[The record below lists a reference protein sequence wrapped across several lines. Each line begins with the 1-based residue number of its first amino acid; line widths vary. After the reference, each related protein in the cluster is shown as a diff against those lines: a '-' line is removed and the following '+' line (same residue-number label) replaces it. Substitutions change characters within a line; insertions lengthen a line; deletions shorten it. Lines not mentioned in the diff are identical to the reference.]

1 MFIFNF
7 SDFNLKRLSVS
18 PYTTLAKGKVPADIS
33 FERVRSTRDD
43 NDDLLERMQ
52 GLSITAGM
60 RYKPQLNEVMLT
72 LNLDVHYHTRD
83 QKEDF
88 FRPEMTTPETT
99 PVDLIRERFRDLAQ
113 MYLYAGDEADNSPA
127 NLLRP
132 LFAKMFHE
140 FTNRQFIGALLTPVM
155 KNNQLVHRLEDL
167 LSLEDG
173 CEVIKTYRPDFII
186 FTEYR
191 NQPLLLGAV
200 EVTSSGNLN
209 ASALY
214 QCMLY
219 MVALHTKAQHTV
231 FGIVTDALQYLL
243 ISLDTH
249 GLFHLEAND
258 TGKCT
263 KL

>member
-1 MFIFNF
+1 
-7 SDFNLKRLSVS
+7 
-18 PYTTLAKGKVPADIS
+18 
-33 FERVRSTRDD
+33 
-43 NDDLLERMQ
+43 
-52 GLSITAGM
+52 
-60 RYKPQLNEVMLT
+60 MLT
-72 LNLDVHYHTRD
+72 LNLDVRHHMRG

-88 FRPEMTTPETT
+88 FRPETTTPETT
-99 PVDLIRERFRDLAQ
+99 PVDSIRERFRDLAQ
-113 MYLYAGDEADNSPA
+113 MYLDAGDKKADNSPA

-140 FTNRQFIGALLTPVM
+140 FTNRQFVGALLTPVM
-155 KNNQLVHRLEDL
+155 KNNQLVLRLEDL

-173 CEVIKTYRPDFII
+173 CEVIKTYRPDFVI
-186 FTEYR
+186 FAEHR
-191 NQPLLLGAV
+191 NQPLPLGAV
-200 EVTSSGNLN
+200 EVTSGGNLN

-231 FGIVTDALQYLL
+231 FGIVTDALQYVL

-263 KL
+263 KIRTAATWEDLRDIALRINGLCKKSKR